1 MKQFLRKTMFALVG
15 SMMFG
20 APAMADT
27 TIVGPEDNLNNGYY
41 AGEHKKNYTLEP
53 GKTIKIEFTVST
65 ATDEQLGGD
74 VWNPW
79 YAWAV
84 NFWDGTLNAITIEPR
99 NYGWEDKTDNNR
111 WTENWAKYWAIN
123 YPENWESGYNFR
135 DNMIQGATVVTTI
148 KRVGA
153 DVIIIY
159 DITTTSNAKYR
170 QYAVKTYG
178 DGTQT
183 IWFDLIVN
191 HTHITI
197 DNDKTVTTDTESATG
212 TLIGNLNRCA
222 GFTTPEAKRED
233 FVIAPEGTLNLKF
246 RNYTAGFFTWQS
258 WMFEMLYNG
267 KYCNM
272 VAGNRNQWGELKSAN
287 GIFTN
292 TNWPATDAEILEKM
306 EGALV
311 DLTIQRSGANVTVT
325 AVHTPVSGDPF
336 TLKYEF
342 SSNEAGFATSDA
354 EFHLISDYGYLDLL
368 PVTTTVSAYGWST
381 FSSDYAL
388 DFAKATEGLEA
399 YMITG
404 HEGNVVK
411 LAKVT
416 GTVPAGTG
424 LLLKGTAG
432 AEYNIPI
439 VGSSDTDVSANLL
452 KAGTGAAVSAE
463 SGKTTYVL
471 SVNSGNAEFQKI
483 TTTPATVAKG
493 KAYLVF
499 NETISAPAMLFEGDI
514 TGISA
519 IESAGIAEDGI
530 YYNLSGQRVAQPT
543 KGLYIVNGKK
553 VIVKK

>member
-1 MKQFLRKTMFALVG
+1 MKKLSLKTFLATAAMLVA
-15 SMMFG
+15 SS
-20 APAMADT
+20 AWADT
-27 TIVGPEDNLNNGYY
+27 TIVGAEDNSDSKYY
-41 AGEHKKNYTLEP
+41 DSDHKKNYTLEP

-65 ATDEQLGGD
+65 ATDDQLEGD
-74 VWNPW
+74 VWNSW

-123 YPENWESGYNFR
+123 YPADWESGYNFR

-170 QYAVKTYG
+170 QYVVKTYG

-197 DNDKTVTTDTESATG
+197 DNDKTVTTDTESVTG

-222 GFTTPEAKRED
+222 GFTSDASKKEN

-246 RNYTAGFFTWQS
+246 RNYTAGVFTWQS

-272 VAGNRNQWGELKSAN
+272 VAGNNNQWGELKSAN
-287 GIFTN
+287 GTFTN

-342 SSNEAGFATSDA
+342 SSNEDGFATSDA
-354 EFHLISDYGYLDLL
+354 EFHLFSDYGYLDLL
-368 PVTTTVSAYGWST
+368 PVTKTISAAGWAT
-381 FSSDYAL
+381 LSSDYAL
-388 DFAKATEGLEA
+388 DFTGEIANLEA
-399 YMITG
+399 AYAITG
-404 HEGNVVK
+404 NSGTTLTLTEINNAVAAGEGI
-411 LAKVT
+411 
-416 GTVPAGTG
+416 
-424 LLLKGTAG
+424 LLKGSG
-432 AEYNIPI
+432 EVNIPI
-439 VGSSDTDVSANLL
+439 
-452 KAGTGAAVSAE
+452 KGTGTTVSGNKLNGNLTETVKDAG
-463 SGKTTYVL
+463 SIYVL
-471 SVNSGNAEFQKI
+471 MNGEKGVGFYKNKNAFTVGANTAYLDATDIAGAPAFLSFFDSETTGIESVKQNTAAFGDFFDMQGRR
-483 TTTPATVAKG
+483 VAK
-493 KAYLVF
+493 
-499 NETISAPAMLFEGDI
+499 PA
-514 TGISA
+514 
-519 IESAGIAEDGI
+519 
-530 YYNLSGQRVAQPT
+530 
-543 KGLYIVNGKK
+543 KGLYIMNGKK
-553 VIVKK
+553 VIIK

>member
-1 MKQFLRKTMFALVG
+1 MKKISLKTFLATAAMLVA
-15 SMMFG
+15 SS
-20 APAMADT
+20 AWADY

-65 ATDEQLGGD
+65 ATDDQLEGD
-74 VWNPW
+74 VWNSW

-111 WTENWAKYWAIN
+111 WTEKWAKYWEIN
-123 YPENWESGYNFR
+123 YPVDWESGYNFR

-197 DNDKTVTTDTESATG
+197 DNDKTVTTDTESVTG

-222 GFTTPEAKRED
+222 GFTTDASKKEN

-272 VAGNRNQWGELKSAN
+272 VAGNNNQWGELKSAN
-287 GIFTN
+287 GTFTN

-342 SSNEAGFATSDA
+342 SSNEDGFATSDA

-368 PVTTTVSAYGWST
+368 PVTKTITSAGWAT
-381 FSSDYAL
+381 LSSDYAL
-388 DFAKATEGLEA
+388 DFTGEIANLEA
-399 YMITG
+399 AYAITG
-404 HEGNVVK
+404 NVGSTLTLTPISQVVAAGEGI
-411 LAKVT
+411 
-416 GTVPAGTG
+416 
-424 LLLKGTAG
+424 LLKGSGECKFPIKGSGTA
-432 AEYNIPI
+432 
-439 VGSSDTDVSANLL
+439 VSGNLL
-452 KAGTGAAVSAE
+452 KGNLTETSKDAE
-463 SGKTTYVL
+463 SIYVL
-471 SVNSGNAEFQKI
+471 MDETDGVGFYKNKNAFTVGANTAYLNASDMSAAPEFLAFFDSETTGIKSVRQSTAAFGDFFDMQGRR
-483 TTTPATVAKG
+483 VAK
-493 KAYLVF
+493 
-499 NETISAPAMLFEGDI
+499 PA
-514 TGISA
+514 
-519 IESAGIAEDGI
+519 
-530 YYNLSGQRVAQPT
+530 
-543 KGLYIVNGKK
+543 KGLYIMNGKK
-553 VIVKK
+553 VAIK

>member
-41 AGEHKKNYTLEP
+41 AGDHYKRYTLEP

-65 ATDEQLGGD
+65 ATDDQLEGN

-99 NYGWEDKTDNNR
+99 NYGWEATTDNTR

-222 GFTTPEAKRED
+222 GFTTPEAKREN

-272 VAGNRNQWGELKSAN
+272 VAGNNNQWGELKSAN
-287 GIFTN
+287 GTFTN

-342 SSNEAGFATSDA
+342 SSNEDGFATSDA
-354 EFHLISDYGYLDLL
+354 EFHLISDCGYLDLL
-368 PVTTTVSAYGWST
+368 PITTTISAYGWST

-439 VGSSDTDVSANLL
+439 VGSSDTDVSTNLL
-452 KAGTGAAVSAE
+452 KAGTGATVSAE

-471 SVNSGNAEFQKI
+471 GVKGGNAEFQKI
-483 TTTPATVAKG
+483 TTKAATVAKG

-514 TGISA
+514 TGIST

>member
-1 MKQFLRKTMFALVG
+1 
-15 SMMFG
+15 
-20 APAMADT
+20 
-27 TIVGPEDNLNNGYY
+27 
-41 AGEHKKNYTLEP
+41 
-53 GKTIKIEFTVST
+53 
-65 ATDEQLGGD
+65 
-74 VWNPW
+74 
-79 YAWAV
+79 
-84 NFWDGTLNAITIEPR
+84 
-99 NYGWEDKTDNNR
+99 
-111 WTENWAKYWAIN
+111 
-123 YPENWESGYNFR
+123 
-135 DNMIQGATVVTTI
+135 
-148 KRVGA
+148 
-153 DVIIIY
+153 
-159 DITTTSNAKYR
+159 
-170 QYAVKTYG
+170 
-178 DGTQT
+178 
-183 IWFDLIVN
+183 
-191 HTHITI
+191 
-197 DNDKTVTTDTESATG
+197 
-212 TLIGNLNRCA
+212 
-222 GFTTPEAKRED
+222 
-233 FVIAPEGTLNLKF
+233 
-246 RNYTAGFFTWQS
+246 
-258 WMFEMLYNG
+258 MFEMLYNG

-272 VAGNRNQWGELKSAN
+272 VAGNNNQWGELKSAN
-287 GIFTN
+287 GTFTN

-342 SSNEAGFATSDA
+342 SSNEDGFATSDA

-368 PVTTTVSAYGWST
+368 PVTTTISAYGWST

-404 HEGNVVK
+404 HEGNVVT

-439 VGSSDTDVSANLL
+439 VGSSDTDVSTNLL

-471 SVNSGNAEFQKI
+471 GVNGGNAEFQKI
-483 TTTPATVAKG
+483 TTTSATVERG

-499 NETISAPAMLFEGDI
+499 NETISAPAMVFDGAI